1 MRTLG
6 HSKLWPHLIRG
17 GFWEDLLREGPSV
30 GMSVICSILITLGSP
45 HSGILEVDREGPG
58 AWTTTREEPP
68 YHN

>member
-17 GFWEDLLREGPSV
+17 SFREDSPSV
-30 GMSVICSILITLGSP
+30 GMSVIYSILITLGTP

-58 AWTTTREEPP
+58 AWTCHLVFPLCSP
-68 YHN
+68 